1 MKKMRRTDF
10 KQFRR
15 TLPVLL
21 LILLASLFL
30 TCRSHAFL
38 TGPNLRNLFMKS
50 AAAQVMACG
59 VTFLLTAGEFDLSG
73 GAVIALSGFLGASLI
88 VRFDLPVIPAV
99 ILILALGALLGAGTG
114 WLVARLRM
122 PSLLTTLAL
131 MQIIRGLVLRLSS
144 GTTVSG
150 LSAGFRW
157 LGTAVLPGGIPA
169 AALLALALT
178 LFLQAV
184 LRRTVFGYHVRA
196 IGENAEIADA
206 SGIPVEKLL
215 RRLYLLAGI
224 FYGLSAW
231 ILAGRVGAVS
241 SSLADGQ
248 EMTVL
253 AGILIGGC
261 SLSGGTGSF
270 FGSYLGIL
278 FLTIVDNGVNLLNV
292 SSYWVQSLQGVII
305 LAAVMG
311 DTLPRY
317 RRRKEELE

>member
-1 MKKMRRTDF
+1 M
-10 KQFRR
+10 
-15 TLPVLL
+15 
-21 LILLASLFL
+21 
-30 TCRSHAFL
+30 
-38 TGPNLRNLFMKS
+38 
-50 AAAQVMACG
+50 
-59 VTFLLTAGEFDLSG
+59 
-73 GAVIALSGFLGASLI
+73 
-88 VRFDLPVIPAV
+88 
-99 ILILALGALLGAGTG
+99 
-114 WLVARLRM
+114 
-122 PSLLTTLAL
+122 
-131 MQIIRGLVLRLSS
+131 
-144 GTTVSG
+144 
-150 LSAGFRW
+150 
-157 LGTAVLPGGIPA
+157 LPGGIPA

-206 SGIPVEKLL
+206 SGIPVERLL

-292 SSYWVQSLQGVII
+292 SSYWVQS
-305 LAAVMG
+305 
-311 DTLPRY
+311 
-317 RRRKEELE
+317 

>member
-1 MKKMRRTDF
+1 M
-10 KQFRR
+10 
-15 TLPVLL
+15 
-21 LILLASLFL
+21 
-30 TCRSHAFL
+30 
-38 TGPNLRNLFMKS
+38 
-50 AAAQVMACG
+50 
-59 VTFLLTAGEFDLSG
+59 
-73 GAVIALSGFLGASLI
+73 
-88 VRFDLPVIPAV
+88 
-99 ILILALGALLGAGTG
+99 
-114 WLVARLRM
+114 
-122 PSLLTTLAL
+122 
-131 MQIIRGLVLRLSS
+131 
-144 GTTVSG
+144 
-150 LSAGFRW
+150 
-157 LGTAVLPGGIPA
+157 
-169 AALLALALT
+169 
-178 LFLQAV
+178 
-184 LRRTVFGYHVRA
+184 
-196 IGENAEIADA
+196 
-206 SGIPVEKLL
+206 
-215 RRLYLLAGI
+215 AGI

>member
-1 MKKMRRTDF
+1 M
-10 KQFRR
+10 
-15 TLPVLL
+15 
-21 LILLASLFL
+21 
-30 TCRSHAFL
+30 
-38 TGPNLRNLFMKS
+38 
-50 AAAQVMACG
+50 
-59 VTFLLTAGEFDLSG
+59 
-73 GAVIALSGFLGASLI
+73 
-88 VRFDLPVIPAV
+88 
-99 ILILALGALLGAGTG
+99 ILALGALLGAGTG